1 MSKDLKL
8 KFYERKT
15 AMDEKMKELYH
26 MCQDNDFCVIRAEEL
41 IKEIDINEP
50 FNDDPRW
57 DKSLTTFLSQ
67 ACMHT
72 NLKMAKLLLENGAD
86 PNYVLYA
93 DRPGWNENPF
103 WDLQY
108 NVYDDEFYEESDE
121 NKKIADAAD
130 EDNLEIAR
138 LCLEHGA
145 NPCLKLEGEDLFSY
159 VLYAVVED
167 DDDFR
172 LLEYRSRFLILL
184 IAYGGKNEYYK
195 PQILKPFDKNNM
207 KQYEFVRF
215 SGSRYSLVSVD
226 EIVDENYEVVARIP
240 DREK

>member
-1 MSKDLKL
+1 
-8 KFYERKT
+8 
-15 AMDEKMKELYH
+15 MKKALDKKITELYY
-26 MCQDNDFCVIRAEEL
+26 MCQDNNFSTERAEDL
-41 IKEIDINEP
+41 INEIEINEP
-50 FNDDPRW
+50 FKDPRW
-57 DKSLTTFLSQ
+57 DKSLTTFLKE
-67 ACMHT
+67 ACMYT

-93 DRPGWNENPF
+93 DRPGWQENPF

-108 NVYDDEFYEESDE
+108 NVYDNSFYEANDE

-138 LCLEHGA
+138 LCLEYGA
-145 NPCLKLEGEDLFSY
+145 DPCLKLEGEDLFSY
-159 VLYAVVED
+159 VLCAVVED
-167 DDDFR
+167 DDNFR

-184 IAYGGKNEYYK
+184 VAYGGKNEYYK

-226 EIVDENYEVVARIP
+226 EIVDEHYEVVARIP
-240 DREK
+240 DRKD

>member
-1 MSKDLKL
+1 MEEKIRKL
-8 KFYERKT
+8 Y
-15 AMDEKMKELYH
+15 Y
-26 MCQDNDFCVIRAEEL
+26 MCQDKDFSIESAEEL
-41 IKEIDINEP
+41 IKEININAP
-50 FNDDPRW
+50 FNGPKRG
-57 DKSLTTFLSQ
+57 SLTTFLRE
-67 ACMHT
+67 ACVNT
-72 NLKMAKLLLENGAD
+72 NLRMARLLLENGAD

-93 DRPGWNENPF
+93 DRPGWRENPF

-108 NVYDDEFYEESDE
+108 NVYYDTFYEESDE

-138 LCLEHGA
+138 LCLEYGA
-145 NPCLKLEGEDLFSY
+145 NPCLKLEEEDLFSY
-159 VLYAVVED
+159 VLYAILED

-184 IAYGGKNEYYK
+184 VAYGGKNEYYQ
-195 PQILKPFDKNNM
+195 PQILKPFDKSNM

-226 EIVDENYEVVARIP
+226 EIVDGNYEIVARIP
-240 DREK
+240 APANKEIL

>member
-1 MSKDLKL
+1 M
-8 KFYERKT
+8 Y
-15 AMDEKMKELYH
+15 
-26 MCQDNDFCVIRAEEL
+26 
-41 IKEIDINEP
+41 
-50 FNDDPRW
+50 
-57 DKSLTTFLSQ
+57 
-67 ACMHT
+67 T
-72 NLKMAKLLLENGAD
+72 NLKMARLLLEKGAD
-86 PNYVLYA
+86 PNYILYA
-93 DRPGWNENPF
+93 DRPGWQENPF

-108 NVYDDEFYEESDE
+108 NVYQDSFYEQSDE
-121 NKKIADAAD
+121 NKRISDAAD

-167 DDDFR
+167 EDNFR
-172 LLEYRSRFLILL
+172 MLEYRSRFLILL

-215 SGSRYSLVSVD
+215 TVGKYGHVSVD
-226 EIVDENYEVVARIP
+226 EIVDEHYEVVARIP
-240 DREK
+240 DRAT

>member
-1 MSKDLKL
+1 MGLFEKIKAGLKKTKDVIAFKL
-8 KFYERKT
+8 
-15 AMDEKMKELYH
+15 
-26 MCQDNDFCVIRAEEL
+26 N
-41 IKEIDINEP
+41 
-50 FNDDPRW
+50 
-57 DKSLTTFLSQ
+57 
-67 ACMHT
+67 
-72 NLKMAKLLLENGAD
+72 KLFTGGA
-86 PNYVLYA
+86 L
-93 DRPGWNENPF
+93 
-103 WDLQY
+103 
-108 NVYDDEFYEESDE
+108 DDEFYEDSEE
-121 NKKIADAAD
+121 NKNIADKAD

-138 LCLEHGA
+138 LCLEYGA

-215 SGSRYSLVSVD
+215 SGSRNSLVSVD

>member
-1 MSKDLKL
+1 MEEKIRKL
-8 KFYERKT
+8 Y
-15 AMDEKMKELYH
+15 Y
-26 MCQDNDFCVIRAEEL
+26 MCQDKDFSIESAEEL
-41 IKEIDINEP
+41 IKGININDP
-50 FNDDPRW
+50 FNDP
-57 DKSLTTFLSQ
+57 KCGSLTTFLSE
-67 ACMHT
+67 ACLYT
-72 NLKMAKLLLENGAD
+72 NLRMARLLLENGAD

-93 DRPGWNENPF
+93 DRPGWRENPF

-108 NVYDDEFYEESDE
+108 NVYYDTFYEESDE

-138 LCLEHGA
+138 LCLEYGA
-145 NPCLKLEGEDLFSY
+145 NPCLKLEEEDLFSY
-159 VLYAVVED
+159 VLYAILED

-184 IAYGGKNEYYK
+184 VAYGGKNEYYQ
-195 PQILKPFDKNNM
+195 PQILKPFDKSNM

-226 EIVDENYEVVARIP
+226 EIVDGNYEIVARIP
-240 DREK
+240 APANKEIS

>member
-1 MSKDLKL
+1 MSKSL
-8 KFYERKT
+8 
-15 AMDEKMKELYH
+15 AMEEKIKELYY
-26 MCQDNDFCVIRAEEL
+26 MCQDNDFSVIRAEEL
-41 IKEIDINEP
+41 INEIDVNEP
-50 FNDDPRW
+50 FNDPRW

-72 NLKMAKLLLENGAD
+72 NLKMAKMLLENGAD

-93 DRPGWNENPF
+93 DRPGWHENPF